1 MSIRMIH
8 LRKALKLL
16 EAPNNIRISTLRD
29 DIRQDIR
36 KNESSGGDFHGPFWA
51 DAKKH
56 ASGEVDLKTEG
67 AHRVSKNDVRKR
79 LYPLLIEG
87 FLKWWNEKRRWRNEP
102 FNIVKGDIKGR
113 YPIAELKTTIKVE
126 NILAFQISDDTFRIV
141 YPYFSEKPHLSAEGA
156 RIGLW
161 LMYRALSVYKIEDMR
176 ILDILRSQSFSIQ
189 DFPLQG
195 NEEDLFLKRYRNIIY
210 EWEELKKQY

>member
-1 MSIRMIH
+1 MSIRMTH

-16 EAPNNIRISTLRD
+16 EAPKNIKISTLRD
-29 DIRQDIR
+29 DIRQDNR
-36 KNESSGGDFHGPFWA
+36 KSGSSGGDFHGPFWS

-79 LYPLLIEG
+79 LYPILIEG

-113 YPIAELKTTIKVE
+113 HSITQLKTTIKVE
-126 NILAFQISDDTFRIV
+126 NILAFQISDDTFRII
-141 YPYFSEKPHLSAEGA
+141 YPYFSEKPILSSEGA

-161 LMYRALSVYKIEDMR
+161 LMHQALSSYKIEDMR
-176 ILDILRSQSFSIQ
+176 ILDILRSQSFSVQ
-189 DFPLQG
+189 YFPLLG
-195 NEEDLFLKRYRNIIY
+195 NEEDIFLRRYKEILD